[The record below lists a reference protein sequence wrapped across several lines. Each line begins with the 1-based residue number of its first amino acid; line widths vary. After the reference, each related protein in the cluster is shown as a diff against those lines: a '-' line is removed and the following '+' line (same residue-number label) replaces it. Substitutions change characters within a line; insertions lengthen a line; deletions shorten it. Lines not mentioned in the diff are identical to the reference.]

1 MAANSKVDSIE
12 AKSLKLRKDLNEA
25 MEQSTKAKEKVKE
38 HKEVLKVKKKLVIQK
53 DEEVQVALLKMD
65 KECEKVIAKFLESDC
80 FSDLQFVQYFKCFEL
95 LRRCMIKH
103 HS

>member
-12 AKSLKLRKDLNEA
+12 AKSLKLRKDLIA
-25 MEQSTKAKEKVKE
+25 SLEQSTKAKEKVKE
-38 HKEVLKVKKKLVIQK
+38 HKEVPKVKKKLVIQN

-65 KECEKVIAKFLESDC
+65 EECEKVIAKFLESDY
-80 FSDLQFVQYFKCFEL
+80 FFDLQFVQYFKCFEL
-95 LRRCMIKH
+95 LCRCMIKH